1 MDSFF
6 NSFHLYDGVSI
17 LKVKKLAMY
26 ISEIMYLFIDSTNEQ
41 FHKQLM
47 ELVQHKHLY
56 TDGNILRVTHDSD
69 YIDYV
74 DIYENSSIKK
84 F

>member
-1 MDSFF
+1 
-6 NSFHLYDGVSI
+6 
-17 LKVKKLAMY
+17 
-26 ISEIMYLFIDSTNEQ
+26 MYLFIDSTNEQ

-84 F
+84 FF